1 MAGSDLL
8 RALDLLQAGDWDA
21 AHALAQADPSP
32 DGAWC
37 HGIVHL
43 VEPDEGN
50 SRHWYRRAGRPFP
63 GPTAGAAEI
72 AALRQ
77 VLAGAPPA

>member
-8 RALDLLQAGDWDA
+8 RALDLLKAGDWDG
-21 AHALAQADPSP
+21 AHAIAQADHSAA
-32 DGAWC
+32 GAWS

-50 SRHWYRRAGRPFP
+50 ARYWYRRAGRPFP
-63 GPTAGAAEI
+63 GMGAGEAEM
-72 AALRQ
+72 AALRSA
-77 VLAGAPPA
+77 LGAG